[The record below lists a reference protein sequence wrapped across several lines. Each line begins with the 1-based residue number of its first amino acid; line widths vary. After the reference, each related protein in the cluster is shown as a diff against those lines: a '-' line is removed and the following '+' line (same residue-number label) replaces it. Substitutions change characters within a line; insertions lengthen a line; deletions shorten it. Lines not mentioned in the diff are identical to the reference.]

1 MANVLG
7 NYNPTFFAQET
18 LIWLSNQLGMA
29 QRVHRGFEL
38 ERNAFKLGDVVQ
50 IKRPSTFTAEN
61 FVKGVGTT
69 SQDVIGLNESI
80 TLDTHKEVKFTLDD
94 QDLVKTSEK
103 IIEDHIGP
111 AANAIA
117 DAVDTFLYNLVQ
129 DNVGSLVD
137 VSGAGST
144 ISQFFTLVKKR
155 MRTNQVPLSDIE
167 NIHYMVDEE
176 LEATLLDAGIF
187 HEARITGGAENQAAL
202 INGTLGRRFGFNIFP
217 SQNANL
223 SLAQQTGT
231 LAAAAGGG
239 DELGAVDG
247 AHAANS
253 TTLVVDNLTN
263 LETFSDNVDRF
274 TIAGDPT
281 VYTVKVGPDVAGA
294 QSSLTIFPG
303 LRKNFA
309 GGEVVTFEN
318 RTTEEDAAAG
328 SIQNIAFHRNA
339 IGLIMAPLPT
349 IGDGK
354 GAQIAVATDPR
365 SGLSVRARMFYEG
378 NAQELS
384 VAVDALFGGTML
396 DSQLAVKTNR
406 AAS

>member
-7 NYNPTFFAQET
+7 NYNPVFFAQET

-38 ERNAFKLGDVVQ
+38 ERNSFGRGDVIQ
-50 IKRPSTFTAEN
+50 IKRPSTFTAED
-61 FVKGVGTT
+61 FAKGVGTT
-69 SQDVIGLNESI
+69 AQDVIGLNETI
-80 TLDTHKEVKFTLDD
+80 TLDQHKEVKFTLDD

-117 DAVDTFLYNLVQ
+117 DAVDTFLYELIQ

-144 ISQFFTLVKKR
+144 VSQFFTLVKKR

-187 HEARITGGAENQAAL
+187 HEARIVGAGNDQAL

-223 SLAQQTGT
+223 SLVQQTAT
-231 LAAAAGGG
+231 VAATAGGG
-239 DELGAVDG
+239 DSLGAVDG
-247 AHAANS
+247 AHVANA

-263 LETFSDNVDRF
+263 LETFAANVDRF

-309 GGEVVTFEN
+309 GGEVVTFEV
-318 RTTEEDAAAG
+318 RTAEEDAAAG
-328 SIQNIAFHRNA
+328 SIQNVAFHRNA

-406 AAS
+406 SA

>member
-7 NYNPTFFAQET
+7 NYNPVFFAQET
-18 LIWLSNQLGMA
+18 LIWLSKQLGMA

-38 ERNAFKLGDVVQ
+38 ERNSFGKGDVVQ
-50 IKRPSTFTAEN
+50 IKRPSTFAAAN
-61 FVKGVGTT
+61 FVKGTGTT
-69 SQDVIGLNESI
+69 AQDVIGLNETI
-80 TLDTHKEVKFTLDD
+80 TLDQHKEVKFTLDD
-94 QDLVKTSEK
+94 RDLSKTGEK

-117 DAVDTFLYNLVQ
+117 DAVDTFLYELVQ
-129 DNVGSLVD
+129 DNVGSVVD

-144 ISQFFTLVKKR
+144 VSQFFTLVKKR
-155 MRTNQVPLSDIE
+155 MRLNRVPLADIE
-167 NIHYMVDEE
+167 NMHYMVDEE

-187 HEARITGGAENQAAL
+187 HEARIVGAGNDQAL

-253 TTLVVDNLTN
+253 TTLIVDNLTN
-263 LETFSDNVDRF
+263 AETFSADVDRF

-281 VYTVKVGPDVAGA
+281 VYTVKVGAAVAGA
-294 QSSLTIFPG
+294 QSTLTIFPG

-328 SIQNIAFHRNA
+328 SIQNVAFHRNA

-365 SGLSVRARMFYEG
+365 SGLSVRARMFYDGDTE
-378 NAQELS
+378 ELS
-384 VAVDALFGGTML
+384 VALDALFGGTML

-406 AAS
+406 GA